1 MPVWGWVCIG
11 LTVAAVAFIVYANV
25 VDRKRRAYT
34 LENGENT
41 HGWLVQ
47 ANNALFEDGH
57 MDLPALVVMSPD
69 EETNDDEEFMTDL
82 AERIMELKS
91 EEGRVIGR
99 TKAERAVS
107 KLMADETY
115 VEGKRDRLPK
125 ELTGD
130 REVYLVHIYVYR
142 DHLPEKRL
150 EERKIP
156 LAIIWDDEKTMVCTR
171 PESRKKRKRRRD
183 DDDEE

>member
-1 MPVWGWVCIG
+1 MPVWGWVCVG

-34 LENGENT
+34 LENGEKT

-47 ANNALFEDGH
+47 ANSALFEDGN
-57 MDLPALVVMSPD
+57 MDLPALVVISPD

-91 EEGRVIGR
+91 ETGRVIGR

-107 KLMADETY
+107 KLMSDETY
-115 VEGKRDRLPK
+115 IEGRKDRLPG
-125 ELTGD
+125 EFTDG
-130 REVYLVHIYVYR
+130 REVYLVHIYIYR
-142 DHLPEKRL
+142 DHLPLKRL
-150 EERKIP
+150 EDRQV
-156 LAIIWDDEKTMVCTR
+156 LCSVVWDDDKAMVCTR
-171 PESRKKRKRRRD
+171 PVPRKRRRR
-183 DDDEE
+183 DDEDDE